1 MLKKI
6 LFPIVS
12 FFLAFRSFELC
23 NALLNQSEFESFGF
37 NLLWGFLLNLFVTGV
52 FAMLGFAYPTHKVLP
67 ASYYQVKNAESLKKW
82 YNLLGVKYF
91 RIGLMFAFW
100 GHKKNRT
107 KYFNGTKSG
116 IQNFNYQT
124 KQSEI
129 GHLLAFV
136 VLVFLSLLFLFNGQ
150 WKLSMVV
157 FLINFIGNFYPVI
170 LQRHHRIRID
180 KLGL

>member
-12 FFLAFRSFELC
+12 LFLAFRSFELC
-23 NALLNQSEFESFGF
+23 NALLSQSEFESFGF

-52 FAMLGFAYPTHKVLP
+52 FAMVGFAYPTHKVLP
-67 ASYYQVKNAESLKKW
+67 ASYYQIKNAESLKKW

-100 GHKKNRT
+100 GHKKNRA

-116 IQNFNYQT
+116 IQNFIYQT

-136 VLVFLSLLFLFNGQ
+136 VLVFLSLLFLINGQ